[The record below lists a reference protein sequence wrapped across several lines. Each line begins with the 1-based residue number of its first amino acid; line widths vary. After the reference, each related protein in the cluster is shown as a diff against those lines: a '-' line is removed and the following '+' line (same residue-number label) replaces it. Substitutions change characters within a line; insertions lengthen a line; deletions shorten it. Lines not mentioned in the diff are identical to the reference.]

1 MTAANRLA
9 SSHRPQAGSIENQS
23 LVVLGRP
30 RSGPRRDWSD
40 LLRDLTN
47 LDHMRIETAMQ
58 CAQLRQSVHLQGIRV
73 QNGFG
78 LAVGRHFRLH
88 ALLERWHRLRP
99 LVDQQSLAVSG
110 IRIEDTNHRALLD
123 LRVDSDEDRSTL
135 AELLDRYHSEP
146 ARILP
151 HQPFGWR
158 NTPPAAPSNLGCMD
172 CKWRSDCGT
181 HEMIDVARVCEWP
194 LDVGMDRSLD
204 RNTTAL
210 AAAST
215 LELLRIVADQA
226 LPIRLL
232 TGTPGAAQRF
242 DGAFQRLEHK
252 DDGSLALIG
261 DAVEFHLHPSRMG
274 SAHIAE
280 HRTHSGRHR
289 QVWLRTPRG
298 RTWAILE
305 DLPGFCET
313 ETPLWRTLINS
324 LTD

>member
-9 SSHRPQAGSIENQS
+9 SIHRPPAGSVEDQPQ
-23 LVVLGRP
+23 VVLGRP
-30 RSGPRRDWSD
+30 QPGSRRDWSD
-40 LLRDLTN
+40 LLRDLTR
-47 LDHMRIETAMQ
+47 LDHMRIETAVPG
-58 CAQLRQSVHLQGIRV
+58 ARLNQSVHLQGIRV

-78 LAVGRHFRLH
+78 LAAGRHFRLH
-88 ALLERWHRLRP
+88 VLLERWHRLRP
-99 LVDQQSLAVSG
+99 LADHQRPAVSG
-110 IRIEDTNHRALLD
+110 IRIEDTNHQALLD
-123 LRVDSDEDRSTL
+123 LRVDSDADHSTL

-151 HQPFGWR
+151 HQRFGWR
-158 NTPPAAPSNLGCMD
+158 NTPPTEPSHLGCMD

-181 HEMIDVARVCEWP
+181 QEMIDVARVCDWP
-194 LDVGMDRSLD
+194 LDIGMDRSLD
-204 RNTTAL
+204 RNTTAI
-210 AAAST
+210 AAESA

-232 TGTPGAAQRF
+232 MGTPGVAQRF
-242 DGAFQRLEHK
+242 DGAFHRLERK
-252 DDGSLALIG
+252 DSGSLALIG
-261 DAVEFHLHPSRMG
+261 DEVEFHLQPSRIG

-289 QVWLRTPRG
+289 QIWLQTSRG